1 MRYAHH
7 SFKGYE
13 PLADEPFVAV
23 EAAAARTDRELARPV
38 ARLAAV
44 PAWVWLA
51 GIMAASFG
59 GRLIA
64 AAGRLV
70 PYYLPDEYIYP
81 SLARSFAEHG
91 RPLIRGVGVHFPAL
105 LDPIVTAPVWL
116 VTDHPVTAFR
126 LTQGLHAAF
135 VSLAVIP
142 AYLLCKRL
150 ALPQWLALTVATFA
164 VAVPDG
170 VYASGMLADPLA
182 YPLVLAAV
190 YAGVCM
196 VEAPTRRAQLAFAL
210 FSALAVLARI
220 QYAVVPLAVFG
231 AELVADR
238 GRIVMSIRRVW
249 LALVVL
255 VVPPAVLFAT
265 LGSNRVLGVYSDG
278 KHSVHPGS
286 LLQWVGR
293 EAMLLTYSSGWVLVP
308 GALAGL
314 AVALVRPRR
323 RAELA
328 FAVTTLLLAGALLL
342 EAAQIADTDSERFQ
356 ERYLFTLVPL
366 LAVAFAVYV
375 RRGLPGRIPVGL
387 CSAGLLLLAAR
398 IPLSG
403 YAAAHN
409 KDDSPTLWAVL
420 RLEGLVSVGN
430 GALAIALIAAALS
443 GVAALAAFR
452 KLPPALA
459 FVTAIA
465 ACCALSAGASSFDSR
480 TSTSLRNS
488 LPRDLR
494 WVDHARLGD
503 VDLVAPPGARR
514 EQTWEQLF
522 WNTSVKRLLLLGSPR
537 IDHFSVKPV
546 RVARDGRMLV
556 DGHADR
562 RPLLVQTYGSSVQLT
577 GVARVGHEANWD
589 LYRPAG
595 TPRLRLIA
603 AGRFSDQWLASVGA
617 ITVWTKSGGTLEL
630 VLALPRGTQVTP
642 IRFTAKGVNRLVKV
656 KPGGRVTLQ
665 FRVPGG
671 GPWSLHFKSSKQGY
685 LGDRAVSARAP
696 ILRFRAKAL
705 LSRGG

>member
-1 MRYAHH
+1 M
-7 SFKGYE
+7 
-13 PLADEPFVAV
+13 AV
-23 EAAAARTDRELARPV
+23 EAAAARTDRELARPL

-44 PAWVWLA
+44 PAWVWIA

-64 AAGRLV
+64 AAGRLA
-70 PYYLPDEYIYP
+70 PYYLPDEYIDP

-105 LDPIVTAPVWL
+105 LDPIVTAPLWL
-116 VTDHPVTAFR
+116 VTDDPVTAFR

-135 VSLAVIP
+135 ISLAVIP

-150 ALPQWLALTVATFA
+150 ALPQWLALTVAAFA

-190 YAGVCM
+190 YAGVCV

-220 QYAVVPLAVFG
+220 QYAVVPLAVLG

-238 GRIVMSIRRVW
+238 GRILMSIRRLW
-249 LALVVL
+249 LALVLL

-278 KHSVHPGS
+278 KHSLHPGS

-293 EAMLLTYSSGWVLVP
+293 EAMLLAYSSGWVIVP

-314 AVALVRPRR
+314 ALALTRPRG

-366 LAVAFAVYV
+366 LAMAFALYV
-375 RRGLPGRIPVGL
+375 KRGLPGRIPVGL
-387 CSAGLLLLAAR
+387 FSAGLLLLAAR

-465 ACCALSAGASSFDSR
+465 ACCALSAGASSFDAR

-494 WVDHARLGD
+494 WVDHARLGG
-503 VDLVAPPGARR
+503 VDLLAPPGARR
-514 EQTWEQLF
+514 EQSWEQLF
-522 WNTSVKRLLLLGSPR
+522 WNTSVERLLLLGSPR

-556 DGHADR
+556 DGRADR

-577 GVARVGHEANWD
+577 GVERVRHEANWD
-589 LYRPAG
+589 LYRPTG

-603 AGRFSDQWLASVGA
+603 AGRFSDHWLASVGA
-617 ITVWTKSGGTLEL
+617 ITVWTKTGGTLEL

-642 IRFTAKGVNRLVKV
+642 IRFTAKGVNRLVRV
-656 KPGGRVTLQ
+656 RPGGRVALRFQ
-665 FRVPGG
+665 VPGG

-696 ILRFRAKAL
+696 ILRL
-705 LSRGG
+705 G

>member
-1 MRYAHH
+1 MAVD
-7 SFKGYE
+7 
-13 PLADEPFVAV
+13 AVASR
-23 EAAAARTDRELARPV
+23 ADRERSGAF
-38 ARLAAV
+38 AWLAAV

-91 RPLIRGVGVHFPAL
+91 RPLIRGAGVHFPAL
-105 LDPIVTAPVWL
+105 LDPLVTAPVWL
-116 VTDHPVTAFR
+116 VTNNPVTAFR
-126 LTQGLHAAF
+126 ITQGLHAAF
-135 VSLAVIP
+135 ISLAVIP

-150 ALPQWLALTVATFA
+150 ALPQWLALTVAAFT

-190 YAGVCM
+190 YAGVCV
-196 VEAPTRRAQLAFAL
+196 VETPTRRAQLAFAL
-210 FSALAVLARI
+210 LSALAVLARI

-231 AELVADR
+231 AEVVADR
-238 GRIVMSIRRVW
+238 FRIVKSVRRLW
-249 LALVVL
+249 LALVLL
-255 VVPPAVLFAT
+255 VVPPVVLFTT
-265 LGSNRVLGVYSDG
+265 LGSSRVLGVYSDG
-278 KHSVHPGS
+278 KHTLHPGS

-293 EAMLLTYSSGWVLVP
+293 EGMLLAYSSGWVIVP

-314 AVALVRPRR
+314 AVAVARPRR

-328 FAVTTLLLAGALLL
+328 FGVTTLLLAGALLL
-342 EAAQIADTDSERFQ
+342 EAAQIADTDSQRFQ

-366 LAVAFAVYV
+366 LATAFAVYAK
-375 RRGLPGRIPVGL
+375 RGLPGRIPVGL
-387 CSAGLLLLAAR
+387 CSAALLLLAAR
-398 IPLSG
+398 VPLSG

-430 GALAIALIAAALS
+430 GALAIALVAAVLS

-459 FVTAIA
+459 LVAGIA

-480 TSTSLRNS
+480 TSTSLRHS

-494 WVDHARLGD
+494 WVDHAQLGS

-537 IDHFSVKPV
+537 IDHFSALPL
-546 RVARDGRMLV
+546 RVAHDGRLLV

-562 RPLLVQTYGSSVQLT
+562 RPLLVQTYGSSVQLK
-577 GVARVGHEANWD
+577 GVERVRHESAWD

-595 TPRLRLIA
+595 TPRLRVIA
-603 AGRFSDQWLASVGA
+603 AGRFADNWLASVGA
-617 ITVWTKSGGTLEL
+617 ITVWSKAPGTLEL

-642 IRFTAKGVNRLVKV
+642 IRFTTKGVNRLVRV
-656 KPGGRVTLQ
+656 RPGGRLPLR
-665 FRVPGG
+665 FHVPGG

-685 LGDRAVSARAP
+685 LGDRAVSAQAP
-696 ILRFRAKAL
+696 VLRFRDT
-705 LSRGG
+705 SRARP